1 MGMLV
6 AEKNRLTG
14 APKAVQKDIKTHIA
28 WLEKK
33 LSKMDDH
40 LAETVRNSPVW
51 CEKDALLQSVPGVGP
66 VFSTSLIADL
76 PELGTLNRRK
86 IAALVGV
93 APFNRDSGSFRG
105 KRCVWGGRGHLRSAL
120 YMATLAATRSNP
132 VIRTFYQRLREAGK
146 PFKVALTACMRKQLT
161 ILNAIIKTQTP
172 WRDQCAT

>member
-1 MGMLV
+1 M
-6 AEKNRLTG
+6 
-14 APKAVQKDIKTHIA
+14 
-28 WLEKK
+28 
-33 LSKMDDH
+33 
-40 LAETVRNSPVW
+40 W

-66 VFSTSLIADL
+66 VLSISLMADL
-76 PELGTLNRRK
+76 PELGTLNRHQ

-105 KRCVWGGRGHLRSAL
+105 KRCVWGGRGHLRSVL
-120 YMATLAATRSNP
+120 FVATLAATRSNP

-172 WRDQCAT
+172 WQAPCAT